1 MTPPLEG
8 LPLDHIGIAV
18 PELEAASQP
27 YRLLGLRPHGDDE
40 LIAAQQV
47 AVRSFQAGAS
57 LIELLAPT
65 SEASPI
71 AKFLAKRGAGLHHAA
86 FRVPDIR
93 QTLRQLAASGA
104 ELIDQEPRP
113 GRAGSLVAFVHP
125 RWAGGVLIELV
136 EHPNRPPAKVH

>member
-1 MTPPLEG
+1 MTPPLAG
-8 LPLDHIGIAV
+8 LPLDHLGIAV
-18 PELEAASQP
+18 RELEAASQP
-27 YRLLGLRPHGDDE
+27 YRLLGFRPHGDDE

-71 AKFLAKRGAGLHHAA
+71 AKFLAKRGAGLHHVA
-86 FRVPDIR
+86 FRVLDIR
-93 QTLRQLAASGA
+93 QTLQQLAASGA

-125 RWAGGVLIELV
+125 RWANGVLIELV
-136 EHPNRPPAKVH
+136 EHPNSPLAKVH